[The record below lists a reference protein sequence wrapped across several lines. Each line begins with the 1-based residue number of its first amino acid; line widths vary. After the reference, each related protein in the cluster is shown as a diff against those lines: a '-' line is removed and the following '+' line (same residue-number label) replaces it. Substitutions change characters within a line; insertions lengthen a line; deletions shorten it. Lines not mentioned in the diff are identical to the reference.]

1 MLIREIM
8 TPNPVTISPDESID
22 DAFQTLLK
30 KRFRQAPVVENGKLV
45 GIVTDRDLRMAIFQS
60 YVGSSLNVRD
70 VMRFDPITISA
81 DAEVEKAARIICEK
95 KFNALPVVSGIGNL
109 VGIVTT
115 TDILKGILNL

>member
-95 KFNALPVVSGIGNL
+95 KFNALPVVSATGGL